1 MKKQFKQLW
10 KYRAHILMSLPG
22 FLIFLIF
29 SYIPMAGLVMA
40 FKNFD
45 FKLGIWDSPWNGLDN
60 FKFLIASKSI
70 FLQTTRNTILYYVI
84 FTALG
89 MILEIILAIALDQL
103 VLKRFSKLMQSIL
116 IVPIFISFTAIQFVV
131 YAFLSSDTGMIN
143 HLFGISTRW
152 YMNAEYWP
160 IILTIVKVWN
170 GTGYGAVL
178 YMSVLAGIDQQLYE
192 AAKIDGANKWNQ
204 IKHITLPSLVPM
216 ITVMLLLSVGSV
228 MHSDTGLFYQVTRNS
243 GTLFSTTQVLD
254 SYILN
259 TIFHKSNYGFTA
271 AATLFQ
277 SVIGTVLI
285 LISNAAVRKVY
296 PENALF

>member
-1 MKKQFKQLW
+1 MKRQFKQLW
-10 KYRAHILMSLPG
+10 KYRAHIMMSLPG

-45 FKLGIWDSPWNGLDN
+45 FKLGIWDSPWNALDN

-70 FLQTTRNTILYYVI
+70 FLQTTRNTIMYYVI
-84 FTALG
+84 FTILG